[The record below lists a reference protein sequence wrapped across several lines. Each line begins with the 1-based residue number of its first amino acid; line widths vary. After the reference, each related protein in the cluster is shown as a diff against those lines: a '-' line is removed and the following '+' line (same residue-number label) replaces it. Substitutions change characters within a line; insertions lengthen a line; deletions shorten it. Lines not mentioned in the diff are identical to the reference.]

1 VNRKTFNQLSVQEQP
16 AYTIAE
22 AAGYLRLPKS
32 TLRAWLLGQ
41 GNFRPVLDIADR
53 ASRHLS
59 FLNLVE
65 AFVLAGIRR
74 HYGVPLQNVRKAL
87 GYLRRHFNARHPLA
101 DVQFET
107 DGVHL
112 FVRKLGELEGASQ
125 EGQRLMES
133 MLRERLAMV
142 RRDPDG
148 IPQKIVLFPSQ
159 RKGADVV
166 IDPRISF
173 GRPVLDRLGVR
184 TEVLADRFR
193 AGESIGELAEDYSV
207 PPEAVQDAI
216 RCELLAA

>member
-1 VNRKTFNQLSVQEQP
+1 V
-16 AYTIAE
+16 
-22 AAGYLRLPKS
+22 RLPKS
-32 TLRAWLLGQ
+32 TLRAWFFGQ
-41 GNFRPVLDIADR
+41 ANFRPVLEIADR

-74 HYGVPLQNVRKAL
+74 QHGVPLPNVRKAIA
-87 GYLRRHFNARHPLA
+87 YVRRQFKVKHPLS
-101 DVQFET
+101 DTQFET

-125 EGQRLMES
+125 EGQRMMES
-133 MLRERLAMV
+133 MLRERLALV

-148 IPQKIVLFPSQ
+148 IPQKIVLFTSNK
-159 RKGADVV
+159 KGADVV
-166 IDPRISF
+166 IDPRVSF

-193 AGESIGELAEDYSV
+193 AGESISELAEDYSV

-216 RCELLAA
+216 RCELQAA